1 MAQKMSKI
9 IAFFTLAAS
18 LFHSGCG
25 MVALIG
31 TPSESEK
38 KIPAEYN
45 FAEHTNQKIL
55 ILVKQPAYLTTHVNL
70 RYHLTKAI
78 RKELIAKVEIPPERF
93 IDYGELSRFR
103 SDKSNFSLLSPVEV
117 GKALDADMVLLVAIE
132 DSQLGK
138 MAESNYYKGFL
149 NAQTILLDTANEEK
163 LWPKSTQSK
172 DIRVGFEIEEHGREI
187 AVSRLVNAGAY
198 CITRYFYDCPKP
210 KFKIADDRSGVGWK
224 DW

>member
-55 ILVKQPAYLTTHVNL
+55 ILVKQPAYLTTQINL
-70 RYHLTKAI
+70 RYHLTRAI
-78 RKELIAKVEIPPERF
+78 RRELIAKVEIPPERF

-103 SDKSNFSLLSPVEV
+103 ASQFLLHPH
-117 GKALDADMVLLVAIE
+117 MIE
-132 DSQLGK
+132 KTPLR
-138 MAESNYYKGFL
+138 ARYKRDQHVHI
-149 NAQTILLDTANEEK
+149 APR
-163 LWPKSTQSK
+163 PKVIAK
-172 DIRVGFEIEEHGREI
+172 D
-187 AVSRLVNAGAY
+187 
-198 CITRYFYDCPKP
+198 
-210 KFKIADDRSGVGWK
+210 
-224 DW
+224 